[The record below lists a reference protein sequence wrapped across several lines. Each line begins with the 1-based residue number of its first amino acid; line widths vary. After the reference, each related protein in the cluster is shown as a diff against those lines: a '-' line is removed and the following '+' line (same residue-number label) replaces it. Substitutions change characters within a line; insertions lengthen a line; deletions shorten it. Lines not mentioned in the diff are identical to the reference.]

1 MVDPF
6 FTPAAAT
13 PSDSQKHSRI
23 GIASFV
29 IGLVS
34 MFIFCL
40 AIVLAFGYGL
50 SITATNPSFQV
61 EQSNPTVLGL
71 GLLLFSSPILSLV
84 GAVLGFVAVFQKDKK
99 KLFSVLGIVLNL
111 LIMLTF
117 CALLVI
123 GLVGQSGA
131 LGL

>member
-6 FTPAAAT
+6 FTPAPVT
-13 PSDSQKHSRI
+13 PSGMQKHSRI

-111 LIMLTF
+111 LIMLAF